1 MTKRHALLVSIL
13 LSMFASGAHA
23 QQTVKK
29 NGASAKLSPA
39 IQKIDELFSSW
50 SKPDAPGAVL
60 AVVKDGKII
69 YSRGYGMADIERGA
83 ANKPSTVF
91 HIASVSKQFTAFAIH
106 LLAHDGKLSLDDDVR
121 KHLPEL
127 HDFGKTITIRHL
139 IHHTSGLRDQWN
151 LLALAG
157 WRLDDVITEDDILN
171 LVWRQKELNFSPGD
185 EYLYCNTGYTLL
197 SLIVKRVSGE
207 SFPAFTKR
215 RMFDPL
221 GMRSTHFHDDYGS
234 LVKDRA
240 SSYSRESN
248 GSYKYIALSYSNV
261 GATSLF
267 TTVEDLALWDQNFY
281 DARVG
286 GPSLI
291 ADMQIKAK
299 LNNGKEIPYASG
311 LQIGE
316 YRGLKTVEHGG
327 GDAGY
332 RTELLRFPDQR
343 FSLIVFANGGHI
355 NPGMLSYRAA
365 EIYLESEM
373 TSPPA
378 KTEKAKPVEI
388 QLSSKAL
395 DQFVGDY
402 QLAPQFVITVT
413 KENDQLMAQ
422 ATGQPKVPLFASA
435 EREFFYKVVDAQIT
449 FEAPDAEGMA
459 SAVVLHQNGRDM
471 PGKRIKRVAMPPEE
485 LAKREGEFYSDELHV
500 LYTATQKDGKLVLR
514 YPRGEVTLEKMTGP
528 GFMGAFPI
536 GAVTYTCTA
545 TSCDSFLLT
554 NGRVRN
560 LRFAKVQIKPT
571 AEH

>member
-1 MTKRHALLVSIL
+1 MTTSRAVLVSIL
-13 LSMFASGAHA
+13 VFALGATAQA
-23 QQTVKK
+23 QQAVKK
-29 NGASAKLSPA
+29 KDASAKLSPA

-69 YSRGYGMADIERGA
+69 YSRGYGAADIERGS
-83 ANKPSTVF
+83 ANKPTTVF
-91 HIASVSKQFTAFAIH
+91 HVASVSKQFTAFAVQ
-106 LLAHDGKLSLDDDVR
+106 LLAQDGKLSLDDDIR
-121 KHLPEL
+121 KYLPEL

-151 LLALAG
+151 LLAMAG
-157 WRLDDVITEDDILN
+157 WRLEDVITEQDILS
-171 LVWRQKELNFSPGD
+171 LVWRQKELNFSPGE
-185 EYLYCNTGYTLL
+185 EYVYCNTGYTLL
-197 SLIVKRVSGE
+197 GLIVKRVSGE

-215 RMFDPL
+215 RMFEPL
-221 GMRSTHFHDDYGS
+221 GMLNTHFHDDYS
-234 LVKDRA
+234 VLVKDRA
-240 SSYSRESN
+240 SSYMRN
-248 GSYKYIALSYSNV
+248 ADGSYKYIALSYSNV

-286 GPSLI
+286 GQSLI

-332 RTELLRFPDQR
+332 RTEILRFPDQR
-343 FSLIVFANGGHI
+343 FSVIAFANGGHI
-355 NPGMLSYRAA
+355 NPAILSYRAA
-365 EIYLESEM
+365 DIYLHSLM
-373 TSPPA
+373 KPAPA
-378 KTEKAKPVEI
+378 KVEKEKPAEI
-388 QLSSKAL
+388 KLDAKAL
-395 DQFVGDY
+395 DQFIGDY
-402 QLAPQFVITVT
+402 ALTPQFVITIT

-449 FEAPDAEGMA
+449 FEAADTEGMA
-459 SAVVLHQNGRDM
+459 SAAVLHQNGRDM
-471 PGKRIKRVAMPPEE
+471 PGKRIKRIPMPAEE

-500 LYTATQKDGKLVLR
+500 LYTVTQKDGKLMLR
-514 YPRGEVTLEKMTGP
+514 YPRGEVTLEKMAGP
-528 GFMGAFPI
+528 GFSAAFPI
-536 GAVTYTCTA
+536 GALTYTCNT
-545 TSCDSFLLT
+545 TSCDSFVIN

-560 LRFAKVQIKPT
+560 LRFAKVQIKPV
-571 AEH
+571 AEN